1 MLVPMFEHL
10 AWADTLAAESLAA
23 LPAGTPAAERVRR
36 LTAHVAASEHIWLA
50 RLEGR
55 APAHAPWPELSLPEA
70 VALARESAAGL
81 LAFVRSLAPER
92 LGEVIVYR
100 NSAGQEFRNRIGDV
114 FAHVALHGSH
124 HRGQLAL
131 LVRDAG
137 ATPAATDYIVWR
149 RGADVPPAR

>member
-10 AWADTLAAESLAA
+10 AWADTLVAESLAA
-23 LPAGTPAAERVRR
+23 LPADAPVADRVRR
-36 LTAHVAASEHIWLA
+36 IAAHLAASEHIWLA

-55 APAHAPWPELSLPEA
+55 TPVQVPWPELSLAEA
-70 VALARESAAGL
+70 VALSRESTAGL

-92 LGEVIVYR
+92 LGDEIVYR

-114 FAHVALHGSH
+114 LAHVALHGSH
-124 HRGQLAL
+124 HRGQLAM

-149 RGADVPPAR
+149 RGAGVPPAR